1 MERNFNN
8 EFERFL
14 KENADQYRLYP
25 SAKVWR
31 GVYNTLHTRRKWYG
45 AGIILLLLT
54 GSLVGVLVT
63 HSSKEIATITP
74 NKSAVINKETITHN
88 LQVVRPDKRIS
99 ENKSINNSAAIT
111 ENKKLIVQ
119 GDFYSILQNSPITQ
133 ENNSQSIIATNNLTP
148 IDIRITDEATDQN
161 ITGNSSSPKISDY
174 PKKLTA
180 SNPFGWTIE
189 SVLNSFKRPKN
200 RKFSMQFSFTPTIS
214 YRKLTANKAFLRS
227 ANLQANSP
235 ASFAAL
241 YDVNSA
247 VTHKPDIGL
256 ELGLTSKYALT
267 KNFKVKAGI
276 QFNVNRYDI
285 KAFNYRWELTTIA
298 LRSGRGVDSFST
310 VSSHRNFNG
319 YKSDWLQNFYF
330 EISMPVGL
338 EVNIIGDD
346 KVQFGIA
353 GTIQPTYILGDRA
366 YLLSTDYKNYAEVPW
381 LIRRWNISTG
391 FETFVAYSTG
401 KMKWQVGP
409 QVRYQLLS
417 SFVDK
422 YPVKENLF
430 DFGLKVGIS
439 LNK

>member
-88 LQVVRPDKRIS
+88 LQVARLDKRIS

-148 IDIRITDEATDQN
+148 IDIRITDEATDQD

-189 SVLNSFKRPKN
+189 SVLNSFKRPK
-200 RKFSMQFSFTPTIS
+200 K
-214 YRKLTANKAFLRS
+214 
-227 ANLQANSP
+227 
-235 ASFAAL
+235 
-241 YDVNSA
+241 
-247 VTHKPDIGL
+247 
-256 ELGLTSKYALT
+256 
-267 KNFKVKAGI
+267 
-276 QFNVNRYDI
+276 
-285 KAFNYRWELTTIA
+285 
-298 LRSGRGVDSFST
+298 
-310 VSSHRNFNG
+310 
-319 YKSDWLQNFYF
+319 
-330 EISMPVGL
+330 
-338 EVNIIGDD
+338 
-346 KVQFGIA
+346 
-353 GTIQPTYILGDRA
+353 
-366 YLLSTDYKNYAEVPW
+366 
-381 LIRRWNISTG
+381 
-391 FETFVAYSTG
+391 
-401 KMKWQVGP
+401 
-409 QVRYQLLS
+409 
-417 SFVDK
+417 
-422 YPVKENLF
+422 
-430 DFGLKVGIS
+430 
-439 LNK
+439 